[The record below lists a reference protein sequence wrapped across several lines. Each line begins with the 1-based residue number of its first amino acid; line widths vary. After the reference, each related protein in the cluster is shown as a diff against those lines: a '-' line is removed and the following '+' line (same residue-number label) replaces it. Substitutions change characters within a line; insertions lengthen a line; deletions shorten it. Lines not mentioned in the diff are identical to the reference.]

1 MIDEIDKMG
10 ADWRGD
16 PSSAMLEVLDPE
28 QNVTFRDHYMDL
40 PFDLSKVLFITTANQ
55 LEPIPAPLRDRME
68 IINLAG
74 YTIEEKL
81 HIARKYLVPRQIEAN
96 GLKPEQV
103 KFKDEAIVEIIT
115 SYTREAGVRN
125 LEREIGTDLPQAR
138 PRGRRGHQRQPQALH
153 RQRQAR
159 ARAARPAARLQRGQ
173 APHQRP
179 RRGHRPRLDAGRRR
193 HPLHRGDGD
202 ARQRPPHRHR
212 PARRRDEGVG
222 DGGDELRAH
231 ALAGARAGRR
241 LLPDARHPHPRARR
255 RHPQGRPQRRRHD
268 GDARSARWSPARRS
282 TATSP

>member
-1 MIDEIDKMG
+1 
-10 ADWRGD
+10 
-16 PSSAMLEVLDPE
+16 
-28 QNVTFRDHYMDL
+28 MDL
-40 PFDLSKVLFITTANQ
+40 PFDLSRVLFITTANQ
-55 LEPIPAPLRDRME
+55 LEPIPGPLRDRME

-81 HIARKYLVPRQIEAN
+81 HIAKKYLVPRQIEAN
-96 GLKPEQV
+96 GLKPGQV
-103 KFKDEAIVEIIT
+103 KFQDEAIVEIIT

-125 LEREIGTDLPQAR
+125 VEREIGTICRKLAR
-138 PRGRRGHQRQPQALH
+138 EVAEASQRQPQALH

-159 ARAARPAARLQRGQ
+159 ARAARPAARLQRRQ
-173 APHQRP
+173 AAHQRP
-179 RRGHRPRLDAGRRR
+179 RRGHRPRLDAGGRR

-255 RHPQGRPQRRRHD
+255 RHPQGRPQRRRDD
-268 GDARSARWSPARRS
+268 GHAPSARWSPARRS
-282 TATSP
+282 TTTSP